1 MKCPYCS
8 FPDTKVIDSRPTEDN
23 EAIRRRRQCLRCHK
37 RFTTYERCEEQ
48 AVVVVKKDGTRE
60 PFHRSKVLNGM
71 IRSCNKRPVTVE
83 RLERA
88 TDAIETEINHINQKE
103 ITSTYIGEL
112 VMDQLRA
119 IDQVAYVRFASV
131 YREFEDVRKF
141 YDELEKLQEEPVKK
155 PKDPAEETIE

>member
-1 MKCPYCS
+1 M
-8 FPDTKVIDSRPTEDN
+8 
-23 EAIRRRRQCLRCHK
+23 
-37 RFTTYERCEEQ
+37 
-48 AVVVVKKDGTRE
+48 VVVKKDGTRE
-60 PFHRSKVLNGM
+60 PFLRSKVLNGM

-83 RLERA
+83 RLEQA
-88 TDAIETEINHINQKE
+88 TDAIETEVNHLNQKE

-141 YDELEKLQEEPVKK
+141 YDELEKLQEEPEKK
-155 PKDPAEETIE
+155 PKISPEEAENG